1 MSFYDF
7 ITNSGKN
14 ICKDNFINLVQIAR
28 VDGNISD
35 KQMKI
40 LHKEGRKFGL
50 TEPEIDSLIVTEG
63 IHSYNPPYSLRGKFV
78 HLYNTAEIIL
88 DDEVVTEDEKKL
100 VRKFAV
106 EAGFRDEILDELME
120 FLFDGIQKEEP
131 EENLFREFKKKFF

>member
-28 VDGNISD
+28 VDGKISEE
-35 KQMKI
+35 QMRI

-50 TEPEIDSLIVTEG
+50 TEPEIDNLLITEG
-63 IHSYNPPYSLRGKFV
+63 NQSYTPPYSLRGKFV
-78 HLYNTAEIIL
+78 HLYNIAEVVL
-88 DDEVVTEDEKKL
+88 EDEVVTEAEKKM

-106 EAGFRDEILDELME
+106 EVGFRDEIIEELME
-120 FLFDGIQKEEP
+120 LLTNGIKNGDP
-131 EENLFREFKKKFF
+131 EEVLFKEFKKKFF

>member
-14 ICKDNFINLVQIAR
+14 ICKDNFINLVQVAR
-28 VDGNISD
+28 VDGKISE

-50 TEPEIDSLIVTEG
+50 TEPEIDNLLITEG
-63 IHSYNPPYSLRGKFV
+63 NQNYTPPYSLRGKFV

-88 DDEVVTEDEKKL
+88 DDEVVSEDEKKL
-100 VRKFAV
+100 IRKFAV
-106 EAGFRDEILDELME
+106 EVGFRDEILDELME
-120 FLFDGIQKEEP
+120 FLFDGIQKEET
-131 EENLFREFKKKFF
+131 EENLFKKFKKKFF

>member
-14 ICKDNFINLVQIAR
+14 ICKDNFINLVQVAR
-28 VDGNISD
+28 VDGKISE

-50 TEPEIDSLIVTEG
+50 TEPEIDTLIESEG

-78 HLYNTAEIIL
+78 HLYNIAEVIL
-88 DDEVVTEDEKKL
+88 DDEVVTDDEKKL
-100 VRKFAV
+100 VKKFAV
-106 EAGFRDEILDELME
+106 EAGFRDEILDDLMV
-120 FLFDGIQKEEP
+120 LIFDGIQKGET